1 MIRSS
6 PTETATWDRPPVFDV
21 DKSAASTIDS
31 QSKATLPTVH
41 KIAGGETEEEQ
52 QPMLSTETIVGIL
65 LLLNILFATY
75 YIVRLRLRGTPL
87 NALAGAIFG
96 VFDVRA
102 LFSKTGMSM
111 KVASDEHLDFLDDAS
126 FVGQA
131 ETERPRRSPVR
142 IVNGRIDLSSVATQA
157 VNDALT
163 STTTFESPPSVQ
175 DRITASM
182 QQAYHSGKKKAQ
194 MDLIDLG
201 I

>member
-1 MIRSS
+1 
-6 PTETATWDRPPVFDV
+6 
-21 DKSAASTIDS
+21 
-31 QSKATLPTVH
+31 
-41 KIAGGETEEEQ
+41 
-52 QPMLSTETIVGIL
+52 MLSTETIVGIL
-65 LLLNILFATY
+65 FLLNTLFATC

-111 KVASDEHLDFLDDAS
+111 KVASDDPLDFLDDAS
-126 FVGQA
+126 FEGHA
-131 ETERPRRSPVR
+131 ETERPRRSTVR
-142 IVNGRIDLSSVATQA
+142 IVNGRIDLNSVATQA
-157 VNDALT
+157 VNAALT
-163 STTTFESPPSVQ
+163 TTTFESPPSVQ

-194 MDLIDLG
+194 MDLIDLD

>member
-1 MIRSS
+1 M
-6 PTETATWDRPPVFDV
+6 
-21 DKSAASTIDS
+21 DKAQELDLGDDS
-31 QSKATLPTVH
+31 
-41 KIAGGETEEEQ
+41 ETEEEQ
-52 QPMLSTETIVGIL
+52 QPMLSAETIVGIL
-65 LLLNILFATY
+65 LLLNTLFATF

-111 KVASDEHLDFLDDAS
+111 KVASDDHLDFLDDAS

-142 IVNGRIDLSSVATQA
+142 IVNGRIDLSSVATKA

-163 STTTFESPPSVQ
+163 PTSVQ